1 MDTPEQFSLK
11 WHKFEENLR
20 ASLSCDDKFVDVTL
34 ACEDDVQI
42 KAHKIILASGS
53 HFFQSILSKL
63 NHPHPLIYM
72 KGVNQNHLNHLVEFL
87 YKGEVSINQDDL
99 SEFLIVAEEFEVKG
113 LINTEK
119 RIEEIIETDHLI
131 KTSTRDKKQTIK
143 TEKPT
148 HDEQEVVKSENEL
161 KLDDTDLNIKTSQ
174 NSLDQTNTTD
184 KTVDLERKL
193 DSLIKKVDGVWSCS
207 VCGKTNKKINKLKR
221 HVEIHLEGVVHSCPD
236 CGREFRTTN
245 ALQHHKPICFQ
256 NSIVD

>member
-1 MDTPEQFSLK
+1 MG
-11 WHKFEENLR
+11 
-20 ASLSCDDKFVDVTL
+20 
-34 ACEDDVQI
+34 VQI

-99 SEFLIVAEEFEVKG
+99 SEFLVVAEEFEVKG

-119 RIEEIIETDHLI
+119 PN
-131 KTSTRDKKQTIK
+131 Q
-143 TEKPT
+143 
-148 HDEQEVVKSENEL
+148 DEREVVKSENEL
-161 KLDDTDLNIKTSQ
+161 KLDDTDLNIKTCQ

-221 HVEIHLEGVVHSCPD
+221 HVEIHLEGVTHSCPD

-245 ALQHHKPICFQ
+245 ALQRHKPICFQ